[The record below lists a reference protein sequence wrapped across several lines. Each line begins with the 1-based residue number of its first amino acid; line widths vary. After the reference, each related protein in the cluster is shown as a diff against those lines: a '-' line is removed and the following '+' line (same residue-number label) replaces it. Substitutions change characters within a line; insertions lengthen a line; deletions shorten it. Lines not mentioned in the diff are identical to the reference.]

1 MTEQSQMARTRVAG
15 VEVSTAHWID
25 GKRVPSNRTFDDFSP
40 IDGSHLANVSAGG
53 VEEANAAVAAARRA
67 FPAWAALGPAGR
79 QPILK
84 RFAQGIL
91 ARRDEIAL
99 LETTDSGSLL
109 SRNREGMVARAAH
122 NIEFFADWSANRRP
136 AVIES
141 PTVLNHVRYDPSGV
155 AVLITP
161 WNSPFMLSTWKVGPA
176 LAAGNTVVLKP
187 PEWAP
192 LTCSL
197 MADIAHE
204 AGVPAGV
211 FNVVQGIGEEAGA
224 ALVAHEDIDR
234 ISFTGSTDTA
244 RIIGQA
250 AARTITPVSFE
261 LGGKSPFVVL
271 DDADLDAA
279 ARTIAGQYNNAG
291 QVCLAGTR
299 ILAEASI
306 ADDLLAR
313 VRKAVAASKVGDPR
327 DHATRIGPLIH
338 PEALRRVSGFVERAF
353 TDGAEPLWGG
363 RRDDFGD
370 LYFQPTMLTNVR
382 QEMEV
387 VQHEV
392 FGPVLTWQTFT
403 DENELI
409 EIGNGTKY
417 GLAAVLFSRDEKRA
431 WRIADRL
438 VAGSLWV
445 NCFFVR
451 DLAAPFGGS
460 RNSGI
465 GREGG
470 DWSMDFYCDIKNV
483 SISKGSFSG

>member
-1 MTEQSQMARTRVAG
+1 MSAQSDSRTTVAG

-25 GKRVPSNRTFDDFSP
+25 GRRIPSNRTFSDHSP

-53 VEEANAAVAAARRA
+53 AEEADAAVAAARRA

-79 QPILK
+79 LPILK

-91 ARRDEIAL
+91 ARKDEIAAVETADNGAL
-99 LETTDSGSLL
+99 LAVQKLRMDRS
-109 SRNREGMVARAAH
+109 AH
-122 NIEFFADWSANRRP
+122 NIDFFAEWANTPRHP
-136 AVIES
+136 PIES
-141 PTVLNHVRYDPSGV
+141 PTVINNVRYDPSGV

-161 WNSPFMLSTWKVGPA
+161 WNGPFMLTTWKVGPA
-176 LAAGNTVVLKP
+176 LAAGNTIVVKP

-197 MADIAHE
+197 MADIAHA

-211 FNVVQGIGEEAGA
+211 FNLVQGIGEEAGA
-224 ALVAHEDIDR
+224 ALVEHPDIDR

-244 RIIGQA
+244 RLIGQA

-261 LGGKSPFVVL
+261 LGGKSPFVVFA
-271 DDADLDAA
+271 DADLDAA

-299 ILAEASI
+299 ILVEKEI
-306 ADDLLAR
+306 EEDLLAR
-313 VRKAVAASKVGDPR
+313 VRQQVAAVKVGDPR
-327 DHATRIGPLIH
+327 ETGTRMGPLIH
-338 PEALRRVSGFVERAF
+338 PDAFRRVTGFVDRALA
-353 TDGAEPLWGG
+353 DGARPLWGG
-363 RRDDFGD
+363 KKHAFGD
-370 LYFQPTMLTNVR
+370 LYFEPTLLTDVR
-382 QEMEV
+382 QDMEV
-387 VQHEV
+387 VQREV
-392 FGPVLTWQTFT
+392 FGPVLTWQTFS
-403 DENELI
+403 DESELV
-409 EIGNGTKY
+409 ELANGTKY
-417 GLAAVLFSRDEKRA
+417 GLAAVVFTRDEKRA
-431 WRIADRL
+431 WRVSDRL

-451 DLAAPFGGS
+451 DLRAPFGGA

-470 DWSMDFYCDIKNV
+470 DWSMDFYCDVKNI
-483 SISKGSFSG
+483 SILKESFA

>member
-1 MTEQSQMARTRVAG
+1 
-15 VEVSTAHWID
+15 
-25 GKRVPSNRTFDDFSP
+25 
-40 IDGSHLANVSAGG
+40 
-53 VEEANAAVAAARRA
+53 
-67 FPAWAALGPAGR
+67 
-79 QPILK
+79 LK
-84 RFAQGIL
+84 RFAEGIV
-91 ARRDEIAL
+91 ARKDEIAV
-99 LETTDSGSLL
+99 LETLDNGSLL
-109 SRNREGMVARAAH
+109 SRNRDAMVSRAAH
-122 NIEFFADWSANRRP
+122 NIEFFAEWAVRRHRP
-136 AVIES
+136 TIES
-141 PTVLNHVRYDPSGV
+141 PTVTNHVRHDPSGV

-161 WNSPFMLSTWKVGPA
+161 WNGPFMLTTWKVGPA
-176 LAAGNTVVLKP
+176 LAAGNTVVVKP

-197 MADIAHE
+197 MADIAHD
-204 AGVPAGV
+204 AGLPPGV
-211 FNVVQGIGEEAGA
+211 LNIVQGVGEDAGA

-261 LGGKSPFVVL
+261 LGGKSPFVVFA
-271 DDADLDAA
+271 DADLEAA

-299 ILAEASI
+299 ILVENSAAE
-306 ADDLLAR
+306 DLLNR
-313 VRKAVAASKVGDPR
+313 VRRQVAQSRVGDPR
-327 DHATRIGPLIH
+327 EAETRIGPLIH
-338 PEALRRVSGFVERAF
+338 PEAFERVRGFVERALA
-353 TDGAEPLWGG
+353 DGARPLWGG
-363 RRDDFGD
+363 KQDTFGD

-387 VQHEV
+387 VQREV

-403 DENELI
+403 DENELV
-409 EIGNGTKY
+409 EMANGTKY
-417 GLAAVLFSRDEKRA
+417 GLAAMLFTRDEKRA
-431 WRIADRL
+431 WRISDRL
-438 VAGSLWV
+438 VAGTLWV

-470 DWSMDFYCDIKNV
+470 DWSMDFYCDIKN
-483 SISKGSFSG
+483 ISVLKGSFA